1 MMNGRKIPTLS
12 KSRYLAGLQCPL
24 RLWHQCYS
32 PELASEISP
41 FQQALFDT
49 GHAVGRLATSLFPGG
64 VSVETDPLRHEEAV
78 RTTRRAMED
87 PAVKAIYE
95 AGFLENDVRVKV
107 DILGRLQGDK
117 WNVIE
122 VKSSTKVKPEHIPD
136 VGIQYHVLK
145 EAGLEVNRVF
155 LMHLNNQYV
164 YDGGELDVQNLFLC
178 SDLTEEALSNQ
189 TVIPLVLTQ
198 LRNMLARPAP
208 PEIFPSRICSRPHAC
223 EFWEHCRKDMPE
235 HPVWTL
241 SGISQKK
248 VYELTRLGIADIRDI
263 HESFSLGQIQNRIRT
278 CVKKNEAYTSAEL
291 KHHLERMKHPI
302 HFLDF
307 ETLGLA
313 IPRYPGTSP
322 YQSIPFQ
329 WSDHVLRKDGTVEHR
344 EYLCCE
350 DKDPREE
357 LTAAL
362 LDALGGRGS
371 IVTYTNYEESVIKGL
386 AEALPH
392 HRRRLLATL
401 ARIKDL
407 HKMISKHYYHPG
419 FRGSFSLKA
428 VAPALLPEMSYEN
441 LAVHE
446 GQQAGLAY
454 LRMIDPATTPE
465 EKEGI
470 EKALLAYC
478 GRDTLVMVKV
488 RERLLKSF

>member
-1 MMNGRKIPTLS
+1 MTSRKIPTLS
-12 KSRYLAGLQCPL
+12 KSRYLVGLQCPL

-32 PELASEISP
+32 PDLASEISP
-41 FQQALFDT
+41 FQQAIFDT
-49 GHAVGRLATSLFPGG
+49 GHEVGLLATSLYPGG
-64 VSVETDPLRHEEAV
+64 VSVVTDPLRHEEAV
-78 RTTRRAMED
+78 RVTRRAMEN
-87 PAVKAIYE
+87 PNVKAIYE
-95 AGFLENDVRVKV
+95 AAFLENDVRAKV
-107 DILGRLQGDK
+107 DILGRLMGEK

-145 EAGLEVNRVF
+145 EAGLDVNRVF

-164 YDGGELDVQNLFLC
+164 YDGGELDVQNFFLC

-189 TVIPLVLTQ
+189 AVIPLVLTQ
-198 LRNMLARPAP
+198 LRNMLARPDP
-208 PEIFPSRICSRPHAC
+208 PQIFPSRICTRPHTC

-248 VYELTRLGIADIRDI
+248 LDEMTSLGIVDIRDI
-263 HESFSLGQIQNRIRT
+263 PGSFTLNQIQDRIRT
-278 CVKKNEAYTSAEL
+278 CVKNNEEYTSAEL
-291 KHHLERMKHPI
+291 KKQLSKMEHPV

-313 IPRYPGTSP
+313 IPRYPGTRP
-322 YQSIPFQ
+322 YQTIPFQ
-329 WSDHVLRKDGTVEHR
+329 WSDHILRKDSTVEHR
-344 EYLCCE
+344 EYLCCQY
-350 DKDPREE
+350 KDPREE
-357 LTAAL
+357 LTTAL
-362 LDALGGRGS
+362 LDALGSKGA
-371 IVTYTNYEESVIKGL
+371 IVTYTNFEESVIKEL

-392 HRRRLLATL
+392 HRKRLLATA

-407 HKMISKHYYHPG
+407 HKIISKHYYHPG
-419 FRGSFSLKA
+419 FRGSFSLKS

-446 GQQAGLAY
+446 GQQAGLGY

-470 EKALLAYC
+470 KKALLAYC
-478 GRDTLVMVKV
+478 GQDTLVMVKV
-488 RERLLKSF
+488 REKLLKSL